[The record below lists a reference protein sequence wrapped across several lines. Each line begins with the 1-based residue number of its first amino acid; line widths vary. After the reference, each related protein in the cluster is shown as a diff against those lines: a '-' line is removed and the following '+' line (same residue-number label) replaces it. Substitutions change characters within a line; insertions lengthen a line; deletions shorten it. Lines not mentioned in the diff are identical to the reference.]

1 MCFNLLGGRFP
12 PSEYKFNMEN
22 LIIFAE
28 ATAASGD
35 GPVQQIVKTF
45 GVNWTLFISQC
56 IAFLVVALA
65 LKKFAYG
72 PVLKVLEDRKQRIA
86 EGIEN
91 ADKIKTEL
99 EATQAQKDAIL
110 KEAGEKRQEI
120 IDAAKATAAKL
131 EKEEAEKAL
140 RKAEDIIAKAQE
152 ATESSRQ
159 EMMTELK
166 SEIGKLVVE
175 TTMKVSGKVL
185 TDEDQQRLIDET
197 NKELAA

>member
-1 MCFNLLGGRFP
+1 
-12 PSEYKFNMEN
+12 MEN

-91 ADKIKTEL
+91 ADKIKAEL
-99 EATQAQKDAIL
+99 ASTQDEKDRILSEANQKAQELID
-110 KEAGEKRQEI
+110 EAR
-120 IDAAKATAAKL
+120 AA
-131 EKEEAEKAL
+131 AEKIG
-140 RKAEDIIAKAQE
+140 EAKAQE
-152 ATESSRQ
+152 AVKQAEEIIRKAGEATEADR
-159 EMMTELK
+159 EKMMAELK
-166 SEIGKLVVE
+166 AEIGRLVVE
-175 TTMKVSGKVL
+175 TTAKVSGKVL
-185 TDEDQQRLIDET
+185 TTDDQQRLIDET

>member
-1 MCFNLLGGRFP
+1 
-12 PSEYKFNMEN
+12 MEN

-91 ADKIKTEL
+91 ADKIKAEL
-99 EATQAQKDAIL
+99 EATQAQKDSIL

-131 EKEEAEKAL
+131 EKEETEKAL

>member
-1 MCFNLLGGRFP
+1 
-12 PSEYKFNMEN
+12 MEN

-28 ATAASGD
+28 ATAGGSE
-35 GPVQQIVKTF
+35 GPVQEIVKKF

-65 LKKFAYG
+65 LKKFAYA

-99 EATQAQKDAIL
+99 EATQAQKDEIL
-110 KEAGEKRQEI
+110 KEAGVKRHEI
-120 IDAAKATAAKL
+120 IDAAKAAAAKL

-140 RKAEDIIAKAQE
+140 KKAEDIIAKAQE
-152 ATESSRQ
+152 ATEASRQ
-159 EMMTELK
+159 EMMNELK
-166 SEIGKLVVE
+166 AEIGRLVVE

-185 TDEDQQRLIDET
+185 SDEDQQRLIDET